1 MRETL
6 LVLFATKEA
15 ANAKTIDFINIA
27 GSNANAGIPLCIRT
41 IRLRQQQ
48 GEGQQG
54 TLCQGNEIF
63 HCNCHDGIP
72 VCSVLHGYT

>member
-27 GSNANAGIPLCIRT
+27 GSNANAGIPNINELI
-41 IRLRQQQ
+41 I
-48 GEGQQG
+48 GES
-54 TLCQGNEIF
+54 TAVNRPTFNPYLYEANK
-63 HCNCHDGIP
+63 
-72 VCSVLHGYT
+72 VKK